1 MVRKKGHSQD
11 IYKNVL
17 IKLEQMGQEKKNQLL
32 KALSISP
39 ESIQILKETD
49 FV

>member
-1 MVRKKGHSQD
+1 MVRKKDCPQD

-17 IKLEQMGQEKKNQLL
+17 IKLEQMGHDKKNQLL

-39 ESIQILKETD
+39 ESIHILKETD
-49 FV
+49 FT